1 MMPCNM
7 NNNRAGHSCS
17 CGRPAPQPRSCG
29 CSNGTDFRSRGNC
42 ENLRGGRPACPEN
55 QARLMEQIQQCE
67 FICVDINLYLD
78 THPDDKRALSDYNC
92 YAEQLRALKDMYV
105 KNYGP
110 LQNFGNSTSEGE
122 WKWVSQPF
130 PWSQNCGCGM
140 EDK

>member
-7 NNNRAGHSCS
+7 NNNRAGRSCS

-78 THPDDKRALSDYNC
+78 THPCLLYTSRRDSARSKISRA
-92 YAEQLRALKDMYV
+92 A
-105 KNYGP
+105 
-110 LQNFGNSTSEGE
+110 GE
-122 WKWVSQPF
+122 AS
-130 PWSQNCGCGM
+130 
-140 EDK
+140 